1 MFGMFRMI
9 YDPTYILIILGVVIT
24 IFAQVKLKST
34 FSKYSSVKN
43 AKGYTGREAA
53 EEILRSQGL
62 HDVSV
67 EHVRGNLSD
76 HYDPRTKTVNLS
88 DATYNQTSIAAVG
101 VAAHECGHA
110 IQHHKNYVP
119 LKLRT
124 AFVPVARIGSM
135 AAIPLIILGMFFTGN
150 TSELII
156 EIGIIAFL
164 ASVIFQVITLPVEF
178 NASKRA
184 VNLLDSSEILATTE
198 LPATK
203 SVLNAAALTYVAA
216 VAASL
221 LQLFR
226 LLLITR
232 GRRN

>member
-1 MFGMFRMI
+1 MFSMFRMI
-9 YDPTYILIILGVVIT
+9 YDPTYILIILGVIIT
-24 IFAQVKLKST
+24 VFAQIKLKST
-34 FSKYSSVKN
+34 FSKYSSVRS
-43 AKGYTGREAA
+43 AKGFTGREAA

-62 HDVSV
+62 HDVRV
-67 EHVRGNLSD
+67 EHVKGNLSD
-76 HYDPRTKTVNLS
+76 HYDPRTKTVSLS

-110 IQHHKNYVP
+110 IQHHNNYVP

-124 AFVPVARIGSM
+124 AVFPIARIGSM
-135 AAIPLIILGMFFTGN
+135 AAVPLIILGLFFTGN

-164 ASVIFQVITLPVEF
+164 ASVIFQIITLPVEF

-184 VNLLDSSEILATTE
+184 VKLLDSSGILTSNE
-198 LPATK
+198 LPGTK

-232 GRRN
+232 NRRN

>member
-24 IFAQVKLKST
+24 IFAQIKLKST
-34 FSKYSSVKN
+34 FSKYSAVASIR
-43 AKGYTGREAA
+43 GYTGKQAA
-53 EEILRSQGL
+53 EAILKNQGL
-62 HDVSV
+62 NDVSV
-67 EHVRGNLSD
+67 RHVSGNLSD

-110 IQHHKNYVP
+110 LQHDKNYVP

-124 AFVPVARIGSM
+124 AFVPIAKLGSM
-135 AAIPLIILGMFFTGN
+135 AAIPLIIIGMFFTGN
-150 TSELII
+150 TSQLII

-184 VNLLDSSEILATTE
+184 VKLLLSTGILVDSET
-198 LPATK
+198 PATK
-203 SVLNAAALTYVAA
+203 SVLGAAALTYVAA

-232 GRRN
+232 NRRN

>member
-1 MFGMFRMI
+1 MFGMFRMF
-9 YDPTYILIILGVVIT
+9 YDPTYILLILGVVIT

-34 FSKYSSVKN
+34 FSKYSTVRSMR
-43 AKGYTGREAA
+43 GYTGREAA
-53 EEILRSQGL
+53 EEILRTQGL

-67 EHVRGNLSD
+67 RHVRGNLSD

-88 DATYNQTSIAAVG
+88 DATYNQTSISAVG

-110 IQHHKNYVP
+110 LQHNKNYAP

-124 AFVPVARIGSM
+124 AFVPVARFGSM
-135 AAIPLIILGMFFTGN
+135 AAVPLIILGMFFSGN

-156 EIGIIAFL
+156 EIGIIAFF

-184 VNLLDSSEILATTE
+184 VNLLGSTGILADSE

-203 SVLNAAALTYVAA
+203 SVLSAAALTYVAA

-232 GRRN
+232 NRRS